1 MWVRL
6 RTQEFGLVM
15 KWSRELRTA
24 RRGLRTALKAAS
36 AITTANVRTAVSW
49 PTAIPT
55 PTDGLVQIPDFGS
68 NPGKLAM
75 FAYLPPS
82 LASDAPLIVL
92 LHGCGQTAAT
102 FAADTGWITLADRL
116 GIPLLLPEQS
126 GENNRG
132 RCFNWFQP
140 HHVRHGLGE
149 GQSIREMVTTAIE
162 RFDCDPNRVFMAG
175 LSAGG
180 AMTAA
185 LMAAYPDVFAAGAVV
200 AGLPVGAASSTTE
213 ALSRMAEAGP
223 ARSREDWAEQVRRA
237 APTGFAG
244 PWPRVSIW
252 QGSSDDVVDPGNAR
266 MLADQ
271 WSAIQGAG
279 AGTTTVLAKGKTRTI
294 WGPVERPAVE
304 LWMLPDLPHRWPDG
318 AVDQVARFWGLEST

>member
-1 MWVRL
+1 
-6 RTQEFGLVM
+6 M

-24 RRGLRTALKAAS
+24 RRSLRTALKAAS
-36 AITTANVRTAVSW
+36 AITTAHARTAVPW
-49 PTAIPT
+49 PVAVPKRAG
-55 PTDGLVQIPDFGS
+55 GLMQIEDFGS

-75 FAYLPPS
+75 FVHLPPE
-82 LASDAPLIVL
+82 LAAGAPLIVL

-102 FAADTGWITLADRL
+102 FAADTGWIALADRL

-132 RCFNWFQP
+132 RCFNWFRP
-140 HHVRHGLGE
+140 LHVRHGLGE
-149 GQSIREMVTTAIE
+149 GESIREMVATAIQ
-162 RFDCDPNRVFMAG
+162 RFGCDPDGVFMAG

-185 LMAAYPDVFAAGAVV
+185 LLAAYPDVFVAGAVV

-213 ALSRMAEAGP
+213 ALARMAEAGP
-223 ARSREDWAEQVRRA
+223 ARSREDWAEQVRQA
-237 APTGFAG
+237 APTGYPG

-252 QGSSDDVVDPGNAR
+252 QGSSDDVVDPGNAKL
-266 MLADQ
+266 LADQ
-271 WSAIQGAG
+271 WSAVQGLEAG
-279 AGTTTVLAKGKTRTI
+279 ATAIVAKGKTRTV
-294 WGPVERPAVE
+294 WGPAEQPAVE

-318 AVDQVARFWGLEST
+318 AVDHVARFWGLQTA

>member
-1 MWVRL
+1 
-6 RTQEFGLVM
+6 M

-49 PTAIPT
+49 PPAPVTHS
-55 PTDGLVQIPDFGS
+55 DGLVQIPDFGS
-68 NPGKLAM
+68 NPGNLAM
-75 FAYLPPS
+75 FVYLPPA
-82 LASDAPLIVL
+82 LASHSPLIVL
-92 LHGCGQTAAT
+92 LHGCGQTAST

-140 HHVRHGLGE
+140 LHVKRDFGE

-162 RFDCDPNRVFMAG
+162 RFGCDARRVFMAG

-185 LMAAYPDVFAAGAVV
+185 LLAAYPDVFAAGAVV
-200 AGLPVGAASSTTE
+200 AGLPVGSASSTTE
-213 ALSRMAEAGP
+213 ALSRMAQAGP
-223 ARSREDWAEQVRRA
+223 ARSRDEWAEQVRKA
-237 APTGFAG
+237 APIGYAG
-244 PWPRVSIW
+244 GWPRVSIW

-266 MLADQ
+266 LLADQ
-271 WSAIQGAG
+271 WSALQGLEVG
-279 AGTTTVLAKGKTRTI
+279 ATTIVAKGKTRTI
-294 WGPVERPAVE
+294 WGPAEQPEVE

-318 AVDQVARFWGLEST
+318 AMDHVAGFWGLRMA